1 MNPKSKINIRLNQV
15 HLLPFNRTGVTFIF
29 HLGMIKEYELLAKQ
43 SECDLI
49 LGPSVFSY
57 ACQNYSDRN
66 QRESVLAQ
74 KGGCRG
80 QKNGFGPKNLPDSV
94 LHLESFC
101 YFSCSIE
108 TIQGV

>member
-1 MNPKSKINIRLNQV
+1 
-15 HLLPFNRTGVTFIF
+15 
-29 HLGMIKEYELLAKQ
+29 MIKEYELLAKQ

-49 LGPSVFSY
+49 LGPSPVFSY

-66 QRESVLAQ
+66 QRENVLAQ

-94 LHLESFC
+94 YSTWKVFVIFLALLRPSKQ
-101 YFSCSIE
+101 SNL
-108 TIQGV
+108 